1 MVIVV
6 VQETPDVGVAAEVDV
21 AVDVDIVATVE
32 VDVGVE
38 VAVAIDVE
46 VDVGVEV
53 DTTIEVEVDVEV
65 GPDVGVVVEIDT
77 EVEVDVAVEVSAG
90 CGLGVEV
97 EGGGK
102 KIVAFV
108 GVGFTATVFV
118 GDAIVIGVVVC
129 VASIVPVI
137 MGVVNDMPVVDG
149 NDVPVASEAP
159 GVRKTLIHAGF
170 VRMAGSTGSMNP
182 LGLRVRK
189 SLFGSRLD
197 SILVSS
203 SQRGVKRR
211 AHSPAS
217 RMQKSPNRRM
227 RTMITQSRLSC
238 SNAFIDVSII
248 DRQPHVN
255 RGARIDSFVM
265 ARAFEPDAPVVC
277 VHNAA
282 RDGKP
287 QPGTTTF
294 EFGLAR

>member
-21 AVDVDIVATVE
+21 AVDVDVVATVE
-32 VDVGVE
+32 VE
-38 VAVAIDVE
+38 
-46 VDVGVEV
+46 VGVEV
-53 DTTIEVEVDVEV
+53 DTIIEVEVDVEV
-65 GPDVGVVVEIDT
+65 GPDVGVA
-77 EVEVDVAVEVSAG
+77 VEVRLDVAVEVFAG
-90 CGLGVEV
+90 CGMGVEV

-102 KIVAFV
+102 NIITFV
-108 GVGFTATVFV
+108 GVGITATVFV

-137 MGVVNDMPVVDG
+137 MGVVNGVPVVNG
-149 NDVPVASEAP
+149 NDVPVANEAP

-203 SQRGVKRR
+203 SQRGMKRS

-217 RMQKSPNRRM
+217 SMQKSPNKRM

-248 DRQPHVN
+248 DRQPHIN
-255 RGARIDSFVM
+255 RGARIDTFVM
-265 ARAFEPDAPVVC
+265 TRAFEPDAPMMRVN
-277 VHNAA
+277 NAA
-282 RDGKP
+282 RDRQP
-287 QPGTTTF
+287 QTGTPAF
-294 EFGLAR
+294 EFGFSR

>member
-1 MVIVV
+1 MPVMLIVV
-6 VQETPDVGVAAEVDV
+6 VQESPDVGVAAEVDV
-21 AVDVDIVATVE
+21 AVDVDVVATVE
-32 VDVGVE
+32 VE
-38 VAVAIDVE
+38 
-46 VDVGVEV
+46 VGVEV
-53 DTTIEVEVDVEV
+53 DTIIEVEVDVEV

-77 EVEVDVAVEVSAG
+77 EVEMDVAVEVFAG
-90 CGLGVEV
+90 RGLGVEV
-97 EGGGK
+97 GGGGK
-102 KIVAFV
+102 NIIAFV
-108 GVGFTATVFV
+108 GGGVTATVFV

-137 MGVVNDMPVVDG
+137 MGVVNDLSVVDG
-149 NDVPVASEAP
+149 NDVPVANEAP

-203 SQRGVKRR
+203 SQRGVKRS

-217 RMQKSPNRRM
+217 NMQKSPNRRM

-238 SNAFIDVSII
+238 SNASIDVSII

-255 RGARIDSFVM
+255 CGARIDSFVM
-265 ARAFEPDAPVVC
+265 TRAFEPDAPMMR

-282 RDGKP
+282 RD
-287 QPGTTTF
+287 
-294 EFGLAR
+294 R

>member
-21 AVDVDIVATVE
+21 AVDVDVVATVE
-32 VDVGVE
+32 VE
-38 VAVAIDVE
+38 
-46 VDVGVEV
+46 VGVEV
-53 DTTIEVEVDVEV
+53 DTVIEVDVEV
-65 GPDVGVVVEIDT
+65 GSDVGVVVEIDT
-77 EVEVDVAVEVSAG
+77 EVEIDVAVEVFAG
-90 CGLGVEV
+90 RGLGVEV
-97 EGGGK
+97 GGGGK
-102 KIVAFV
+102 NIIAFV
-108 GVGFTATVFV
+108 GGGVTATVFV

-137 MGVVNDMPVVDG
+137 MGVVNDLSVVDG
-149 NDVPVASEAP
+149 NDVPVANEAP

-203 SQRGVKRR
+203 SQRGVKRS

-217 RMQKSPNRRM
+217 NMQKSPNRRM

-238 SNAFIDVSII
+238 SNASIDVSII

-255 RGARIDSFVM
+255 CGARIDFFVM
-265 ARAFEPDAPVVC
+265 TRAFEPDAPMMR

-282 RDGKP
+282 RDRQP
-287 QPGTTTF
+287 QPRTATF

>member
-1 MVIVV
+1 MNVEI
-6 VQETPDVGVAAEVDV
+6 GVKVK
-21 AVDVDIVATVE
+21 VE
-32 VDVGVE
+32 VR
-38 VAVAIDVE
+38 VA
-46 VDVGVEV
+46 
-53 DTTIEVEVDVEV
+53 VEVDVEV
-65 GPDVGVVVEIDT
+65 RLDVGVVVEIDT
-77 EVEVDVAVEVSAG
+77 EVEVEVFAG
-90 CGLGVEV
+90 CGMGVEV

-102 KIVAFV
+102 NIIAFV
-108 GVGFTATVFV
+108 EVGITAPVFV

-129 VASIVPVI
+129 VASIVRVI
-137 MGVVNDMPVVDG
+137 MGVVNDVPVVDG
-149 NDVPVASEAP
+149 NDVPVANEAP

-265 ARAFEPDAPVVC
+265 TRAFEPDAPMMR

-282 RDGKP
+282 RDRQP
-287 QPGTTTF
+287 QAGPPAF
-294 EFGLAR
+294 EFGLPR